1 MGSEVETTRQDAPRE
16 GTLER
21 WAFDYVTT
29 TSLEEKLS
37 PRPAENARD
46 RDFGAHRITAPGRPA
61 LLTATTRRQK
71 TPGPDAIR
79 DPKRRCELLH
89 VFAHHEL
96 QAAELFAWTILAFP
110 DAPEPFLKGVA
121 AIVRDE
127 ARHLRLYAEQLAR
140 LGHPFGS
147 FPVRDWFW
155 ERVPSVQ
162 SAAQFV
168 ALMGLGFE
176 GANLDHT
183 ARFAALFRAIGDHE
197 AARVTEVIGQEEVA
211 HVRFAA
217 RWFRTFTGGLD
228 FDSFRAALP
237 PPLSPLV
244 LRGRPLDRVRR
255 LDAGMPEAMIDAL
268 DAWQP
273 DLPSRP
279 LT

>member
-1 MGSEVETTRQDAPRE
+1 VGSEVETTEHRAPRAD
-16 GTLER
+16 TLER
-21 WAFDYVTT
+21 WAFDYVTSS
-29 TSLEEKLS
+29 SLDEKLL
-37 PRPAENARD
+37 PAQAPTARD
-46 RDFGAHRITAPGRPA
+46 RDFGAHRIPAPGRPA
-61 LLTATTRRQK
+61 ALTTTRRRQK

-79 DPKRRCELLH
+79 DPKRRAELLH

-96 QAAELFAWTILAFP
+96 QAAELFAWTVLAFP
-110 DAPEPFLKGVA
+110 EAPDAFLRGLA

-127 ARHLRLYAEQLAR
+127 ARHLGLYAAHLAR

-155 ERVPSVQ
+155 ERVPSVR
-162 SAAQFV
+162 SATELV

-183 ARFAALFRAIGDHE
+183 SRFAALFRVVGDEE
-197 AARVTEVIGQEEVA
+197 AARLTDLKGREEIP

-228 FDSFRAALP
+228 FESFRAALP

-244 LRGRPLDRVRR
+244 LRGRPMDRARR
-255 LDAGMPEAMIDAL
+255 LEAGLPAAMIETL

-273 DLPSRP
+273 DSPSS
-279 LT
+279 

>member
-1 MGSEVETTRQDAPRE
+1 VGSEVETTAERPRA
-16 GTLER
+16 GTLEG
-21 WAFDYVTT
+21 WAFEYVTS
-29 TSLEEKLS
+29 TSLALKMAPS
-37 PRPAENARD
+37 AAPMARD
-46 RDFGAHRITAPGRPA
+46 GEFVALPSLRPGRPA
-61 LLTATTRRQK
+61 ELVTTTRRQK

-79 DPKRRCELLH
+79 DPRRRAELLH

-110 DAPEPFLKGVA
+110 DAPEPFLRGLA

-127 ARHLRLYAEQLAR
+127 ARHLGMYAHHLAQ

-155 ERVPSVQ
+155 ERVPSVRTTTEL
-162 SAAQFV
+162 V

-183 ARFAALFRAIGDHE
+183 TRFAALFRAVGDD
-197 AARVTEVIGQEEVA
+197 AAAELTDVIGQEEIP

-217 RWFRTFTGGLD
+217 RWFRTFTGSLD
-228 FDSFRAALP
+228 FESFRAALP

-244 LRGRPLDRVRR
+244 MRGRPMDRARR
-255 LDAGMPEAMIDAL
+255 AEAGMPVAMIETL

-273 DLPSRP
+273 DSPSS
-279 LT
+279 

>member
-1 MGSEVETTRQDAPRE
+1 VRSEVETNGPAAPRA

-29 TSLEEKLS
+29 TSLEEKLH
-37 PRPAENARD
+37 PGPPPADRD
-46 RDFGAHRITAPGRPA
+46 RDLGALRIAAPGRPPI
-61 LLTATTRRQK
+61 LRTTTRRQK
-71 TPGPDAIR
+71 TPGPEAIR
-79 DPKRRCELLH
+79 DPKRRAELLH

-110 DAPEPFLKGVA
+110 ESPDAFLRGLA

-127 ARHLRLYAEQLAR
+127 ARHLGMYAEHLAR

-155 ERVPSVQ
+155 ERVPSVRT
-162 SAAQFV
+162 ATELV

-183 ARFAALFRAIGDHE
+183 SRFGALFRAVGDDE
-197 AARVTEVIGQEEVA
+197 AARLTDVIGHEEIP

-217 RWFRTFTGGLD
+217 RWFRTFTGALD
-228 FDSFRAALP
+228 FESFRRALP

-244 LRGRPLDRVRR
+244 LRGRPIDRARR
-255 LDAGMPEAMIDAL
+255 LDAGMPLAMIETL

-273 DLPSRP
+273 DSPSS
-279 LT
+279 

>member
-1 MGSEVETTRQDAPRE
+1 MGSEVETTGQTPRA

-21 WAFDYVTT
+21 WAFDYVTS
-29 TSLEEKLS
+29 TSLEEKLG
-37 PRPAENARD
+37 PGPAPSARD
-46 RDFGAHRITAPGRPA
+46 ADFAACRIPTPGRPA
-61 LLTATTRRQK
+61 ALTTTTRRQK

-79 DPKRRCELLH
+79 DPKRRAELLH

-110 DAPEPFLKGVA
+110 EAPEPFLRGLA

-127 ARHLRLYAEQLAR
+127 ARHLGMYAEHLAR

-155 ERVPSVQ
+155 ERVPSVRT
-162 SAAQFV
+162 ATELV

-183 ARFAALFRAIGDHE
+183 ARFAALFRAVGDEE
-197 AARVTEVIGQEEVA
+197 AARLTDVIGQEEIP

-228 FDSFRAALP
+228 FESFRAALP
-237 PPLSPLV
+237 APLSPLV
-244 LRGRPLDRVRR
+244 LRGRPMDRARR
-255 LDAGMPEAMIDAL
+255 LEAGMPAEMIDTL
-268 DAWQP
+268 DAWEP
-273 DLPSRP
+273 EARS
-279 LT
+279 T